1 MTRKIER
8 VAIVGAGQMGSGI
21 AQSFAQSGF
30 QVFIL
35 DIDDARVA
43 AGIASITKS
52 LDRFVK
58 KEKITEGEKALILER
73 IQGTTDYSDIKDAD
87 LAVEAATE
95 NESLK
100 YGIFKRLDETL
111 KPEAILATNTSSIS
125 ITRIAAQTTR
135 PEQVIGMHFMN
146 PVPIMKLVELVRG
159 LATADDT
166 FATVNA
172 TAEALGK
179 TTVVSTDF
187 PGFIVNRVLMPMLNE
202 ACYALHE
209 GIASV
214 RDIDVA
220 MKLGTNQPMGP
231 LELADFIGLDT
242 VLAILNVM
250 HEGLGEKYRP
260 SPLLQQ
266 YVDAGFLGRK
276 AGKGFYNYDDRGK
289 PILS

>member
-1 MTRKIER
+1 MTKKIDS
-8 VAIVGAGQMGSGI
+8 VAVIGAGQMGSGI
-21 AQSFAQSGF
+21 AQSFAQSGYK
-30 QVFIL
+30 VALL
-35 DIDDARVA
+35 DIDEARVS
-43 AGIASITKS
+43 AGINSISKS
-52 LDRFVK
+52 LERFVK
-58 KEKITEGEKALILER
+58 KERITEAEKSEILAR
-73 IQGTTDYSDIKDAD
+73 IEGCTDYEDIKSAD

-95 NESLK
+95 NEELK
-100 YGIFKRLDETL
+100 YGIFKKLDETL
-111 KPEAILATNTSSIS
+111 APDSILASNTSSIS
-125 ITRIAAQTTR
+125 ITRIAAQTNR
-135 PEQVIGMHFMN
+135 PDQVIGMHFMN

-159 LATADDT
+159 LATSDET

-214 RDIDVA
+214 RDIDTA

-231 LELADFIGLDT
+231 LQLADFIGLDT

-276 AGKGFYNYDDRGK
+276 VGKGFYDYDERGK
-289 PILS
+289 IIL